1 MSQLRLDQL
10 ALDVP
15 ATVISIAGRGGFR
28 RRVLELGLLPG
39 VAVVRTGQAPLGD
52 PLTFQVRGASLSL
65 RRSEAA
71 TIAVELP

>member
-1 MSQLRLDQL
+1 MSLLPLDQL
-10 ALDVP
+10 SLDVP
-15 ATVISIAGRGGFR
+15 ATVVSISGKGAFR

-71 TIAVELP
+71 TIAVEVR